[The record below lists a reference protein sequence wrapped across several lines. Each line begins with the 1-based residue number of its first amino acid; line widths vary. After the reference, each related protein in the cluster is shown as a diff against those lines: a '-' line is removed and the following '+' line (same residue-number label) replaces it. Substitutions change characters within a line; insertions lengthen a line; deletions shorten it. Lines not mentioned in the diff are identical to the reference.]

1 MVLRVRLRGR
11 DSQGVWDGHVHTAIF
26 EMDNQQGS
34 IVLYMNSAQY
44 FVATWTGGE
53 FGGEWIHVY
62 LLAES
67 SETVTTLFVNWLYH
81 NTKEK
86 V

>member
-34 IVLYMNSAQY
+34 IVLYMELCPIFCSNLD
-44 FVATWTGGE
+44 WRE